1 MVPVVDK
8 MAVVHW
14 MHYAASW
21 VDAISQFVEGYF
33 FIFILGSV
41 FSLNVEI
48 KDSKVNVTVGKS
60 VTLYCTFT
68 STVPVEKATI
78 EWDFYQAK
86 SLQYSMNSP
95 CPTDHSLGKSSVN
108 QCPEM
113 EYSTDARGRCSWKS
127 KIYYSQNGSSYSLGE
142 FKDRIK
148 GAKNPGNAT
157 ITISN
162 MMPSDS
168 GVYLCQVTNAPDF
181 EGKNNDK
188 VFVFVLVK
196 PSKPHCS
203 IRGPVETG
211 DDVSLACYSEEGTP
225 RPTYIWQKLTNGVP
239 GPATGYLN
247 PNKGT
252 LLIGN
257 LSSFETGRYLCTA
270 SNSLGIAACTLDLS
284 IGSPDDGAIAG
295 AIIGV
300 IVAVA
305 VIGIIIWYVL
315 EKRKKR
321 KHKKGKAD
329 GAELQATRS
338 QKGGSTKYSEVPKE
352 DTLPVNASL
361 AAAHPSMEASAGNEP
376 RTEAAAGTPREENS
390 AAEAANQKLE
400 EEGEGQQSVA

>member
-1 MVPVVDK
+1 MFPAKLLSLFD
-8 MAVVHW
+8 
-14 MHYAASW
+14 
-21 VDAISQFVEGYF
+21 F

-86 SLQYSMNSP
+86 SLQYSM
-95 CPTDHSLGKSSVN
+95 
-108 QCPEM
+108 
-113 EYSTDARGRCSWKS
+113 
-127 KIYYSQNGSSYSLGE
+127 IYYSQNGSSYSLGE

-329 GAELQATRS
+329 GAELQS

-390 AAEAANQKLE
+390 AAEAANQKL
-400 EEGEGQQSVA
+400 